1 MQEVGFLLNAI
12 WINEQYIYTSMHICC
27 TYGDDMNIIL
37 GVPYEAA
44 IKRIIEKGYAGNQ
57 TEVIRQ
63 AILAY
68 ERMLEEEEL
77 MLVHKA
83 VQIEREEIETGRVK
97 THSFEDVTKI
107 LK

>member
-1 MQEVGFLLNAI
+1 
-12 WINEQYIYTSMHICC
+12 
-27 TYGDDMNIIL
+27 MNINL

-44 IKRIIEKGYAGNQ
+44 IKRIIEKGYAGTQ

-68 ERMLEEEEL
+68 ERVIEEEEL

-83 VQIEREEIETGRVK
+83 VEMEMEEIESGRVK
-97 THSFEDVTKI
+97 THSFKDVKKM
-107 LK
+107 LES